1 MTGAPSQDIG
11 HETLTRIAGALNRY
25 NDWMYEQIAP
35 HLGNRVLEIGSG
47 IGNLSTYLQ
56 GRERL
61 TLSDISPVY
70 LEILRERFASDPA
83 VEILRWD
90 LEEDPPS
97 ELAPGSFDT
106 VVCLNVL
113 EHLAEDQAALRR
125 MHRLLQPGGRLIL
138 LVPAHPFLYNHFDRG
153 LEHYRRY
160 DRRGLKDHLIRNGF
174 YPEWLW
180 YFNALGALGWFFNG
194 SLLRRK
200 LLPSGQMRLFDR
212 LVPFLKWER
221 LLGPPFG
228 ISVIAVARTPDDLL
242 T

>member
-1 MTGAPSQDIG
+1 MAEPLSRDIG
-11 HETLTRIAGALNRY
+11 HETLSRIADALNRY

-35 HLGNRVLEIGSG
+35 HLGERVLEIGSG

-56 GRERL
+56 EREHL
-61 TLSDISPVY
+61 TLSDISPAY
-70 LEILRERFASDPA
+70 LEILRERFGSDPA
-83 VEILRWD
+83 VEIRHWD
-90 LEEDPPS
+90 LTEEPPP
-97 ELAPGSFDT
+97 ELAPATFDT

-113 EHLAEDQAALRR
+113 EHVAEDHAALRR
-125 MHRLLQPGGRLIL
+125 IHRLLRPGGKLIL
-138 LVPAHPFLYNHFDRG
+138 LVPAHPFLYNQFDRG

-160 DRRGLKDHLIRNGF
+160 DRKGLRACLIRNG
-174 YPEWLW
+174 YHPERLW